1 MSRISFDVG
10 AIYPCDNISIR
21 IKKVGQEYCEPR
33 KKHEIRKWGDMD
45 TLHFVMF
52 GHGTLLVGG
61 EKFAL
66 SKGDIFLLYKNQE
79 YEYWPDPVDPW
90 SYTWVDFECDET
102 VKLFE
107 RCGLSVEKPFL
118 HVSEFSEFRD
128 LLKQFYQAYDASE
141 TQDLNCSAY
150 FMLLLN
156 ALIKSA
162 DRSRSPAER
171 ASGKLRRVRDIL
183 IYINN
188 NYRMELSVQKIALDN
203 CLSVSRLMALFSEI
217 VGMSPVVYLHM
228 YRVSAACNLLRGSNV
243 NISEVA
249 SAVGF
254 EDQLYFSRI
263 FRKYKGMNPRAYR
276 KLNPPEDPYEW
287 LKENNI
293 DFR

>member
-1 MSRISFDVG
+1 MSHISFNVG
-10 AIYPCDNISIR
+10 ELYPTGDISVKIR
-21 IKKVGQEYCEPR
+21 KVGQEYCEPR
-33 KKHEIRKWGDMD
+33 KKHELRKWTDAD
-45 TLHFVMF
+45 TLHFVLF
-52 GHGTLLVGG
+52 GHGTLVVGG
-61 EKFAL
+61 EKIAL
-66 SKGDIFLLYKNQE
+66 SKGDIFLLYKNVE
-79 YEYWPDPVDPW
+79 YEYWPDPIDPW
-90 SYTWVDFECDET
+90 SYTWVDFECSDTES
-102 VKLFE
+102 LFK
-107 RCGLSVEKPFL
+107 RCGLSTEKPYL
-118 HVSEFSEFRD
+118 HVPDFAEFRD
-128 LLKQFYQAYDASE
+128 LLKQFYGAYDASE
-141 TQDLNCSAY
+141 TQELTCSAY
-150 FMLLLN
+150 FMLIIN

-162 DRSRSPAER
+162 DRSRSQADR
-171 ASGKLRRVRDIL
+171 ASSKLRRVRDIL

-228 YRVSAACNLLRGSNV
+228 YRVSAACNLLRGSNAT
-243 NISEVA
+243 IAEVA

-276 KLNPPEDPYEW
+276 KFNPTEDPYDW